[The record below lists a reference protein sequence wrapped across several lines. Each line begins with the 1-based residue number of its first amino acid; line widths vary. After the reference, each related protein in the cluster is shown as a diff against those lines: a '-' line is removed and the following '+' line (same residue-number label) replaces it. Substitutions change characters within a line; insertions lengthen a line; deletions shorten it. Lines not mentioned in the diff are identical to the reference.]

1 MNTNRFSVS
10 DRASHRAH
18 PGNPGRAEA
27 GAGDSR
33 ADGSAFLVFSDL
45 DGTLLDHDS
54 YSHAAAQPAIDL
66 LDALGI
72 PLLLVSSKTR
82 AEMVALRRRL
92 ANVHPFVVE
101 NGAAVFIPEGYF
113 PEQPADTVSRDG
125 YWVRELAAPRARWI
139 ALLEGLEN
147 EFPEQFEYF
156 ARAGEAGIAAMTGL
170 SPAQAA
176 LANAR
181 EYSEPVQWR
190 GDDRAL
196 EAFLAAC
203 AAGGAR
209 VSRGG
214 RFYSLGGEAD
224 KGEALRWIRAQ
235 FAMAR
240 GIRHIKDLAA
250 GDGAN
255 DVPMLESAA
264 TALLVRA
271 PDRPLPPVRRGD
283 GVLCSDAVGPAGWAE
298 GVTQWLCENG
308 LVTQD
313 S

>member
-1 MNTNRFSVS
+1 MMTTASNT
-10 DRASHRAH
+10 
-18 PGNPGRAEA
+18 
-27 GAGDSR
+27 AGDVDAAST
-33 ADGSAFLVFSDL
+33 AFLVFSDL

-66 LDALGI
+66 LDVLAI
-72 PLLLVSSKTR
+72 PLVFVSSKTR
-82 AEMVALRRRL
+82 AEVVALRRRL
-92 ANVHPFVVE
+92 ANGHPFVVE

-113 PEQPADTVSRDG
+113 LAQPAGTVLRDG
-125 YWVRELAAPRARWI
+125 YWVRELAAPRARWV
-139 ALLEGLEN
+139 ALLEQIAAD
-147 EFPEQFEYF
+147 FPGQFEYF

-170 SPAQAA
+170 SEAKAA

-190 GDDRAL
+190 GDRAGL
-196 EAFLAAC
+196 DAFLAAC

-224 KGEALRWIRAQ
+224 KGEALRWLRKQ

-255 DVPMLESAA
+255 DVPMLESAE

-271 PDRPLPPVRRGD
+271 PDRDLPPLQRAG
-283 GVLCSDAVGPAGWAE
+283 GVLCSDAEGPAGWAE
-298 GVTQWLCENG
+298 GVTQWLCEHG

>member
-1 MNTNRFSVS
+1 MNATNAANASSVQG
-10 DRASHRAH
+10 ATGE
-18 PGNPGRAEA
+18 PGN
-27 GAGDSR
+27 GA
-33 ADGSAFLVFSDL
+33 AVLVFSDL
-45 DGTLLDHDS
+45 DGTLLDHHS
-54 YSHAAAQPAIDL
+54 YSHAAAEPAIEL

-82 AEMVALRRRL
+82 AEMLPLRRRL
-92 ANVHPFVVE
+92 ANTHPFVVE
-101 NGAAVFIPEGYF
+101 NGAGIFIPEGYF
-113 PEQPADTVSRDG
+113 PRQPAGTVAREG
-125 YWVRELAAPRARWI
+125 YWVSELAPPRQRWI
-139 ALLEGLEN
+139 ALLAGLEDR
-147 EFPEQFEYF
+147 FPGQFEHF

-170 SPAQAA
+170 PPAQAA

-190 GDDRAL
+190 GSAAAL
-196 EAFLAAC
+196 GEFLDAC

-224 KGEALRWIRAQ
+224 KGGALRWLREQ

-240 GIRHIKDLAA
+240 GIRHIIDLAA

-255 DVPMLESAA
+255 DIPMLESAG

-271 PDRPLPPVRRGD
+271 PDRGLPRLARRD
-283 GVLCSDAVGPAGWAE
+283 GVLCSDAEGPAGWAE

-308 LVTQD
+308 LLTQV

>member
-1 MNTNRFSVS
+1 MNSAQYRAPESVGGS
-10 DRASHRAH
+10 DAT
-18 PGNPGRAEA
+18 GEGY
-27 GAGDSR
+27 
-33 ADGSAFLVFSDL
+33 LVFSDL
-45 DGTLLDHDS
+45 DGTLLDHHS

-66 LDALGI
+66 LEALEI
-72 PLLLVSSKTR
+72 PLVLVSSKTR
-82 AEMVALRRRL
+82 AEIVALRRRL
-92 ANVHPFVVE
+92 GNAHPFVVE

-113 PEQPADTVSRDG
+113 PRQPGGTVARDG
-125 YWVRELAAPRARWI
+125 FWVRELAAPRARWV
-139 ALLEGLEN
+139 ALLARLAED
-147 EFPEQFEYF
+147 FPGQFEYF

-170 SPAQAA
+170 PPAQAA
-176 LANAR
+176 RANAR

-190 GDDRAL
+190 GDGAGL

-224 KGEALRWIRAQ
+224 KGEALRWLRTE
-235 FAMAR
+235 FALAN

-255 DVPMLESAA
+255 DVPMLESAG

-271 PDRPLPPVRRGD
+271 PDRGLPQLQRDG